1 MTQSSAIKIYLL
13 PVGLSG
19 TVDCSLI
26 LLEMNEGDGQLGE
39 VRDVVVQQLG
49 GLVHAGVE
57 APVADL

>member
-1 MTQSSAIKIYLL
+1 
-13 PVGLSG
+13 
-19 TVDCSLI
+19 
-26 LLEMNEGDGQLGE
+26 MNEGDGQLGE